1 MYSHC
6 SATMSAKILQTFGGG
21 VWWRSS
27 VLYYLFVGF
36 GGILD
41 GFQSMSLVFE
51 LITELSQFGGSVT
64 SLLID
69 PFAAFITHL
78 LSCVKILTLRRK
90 KIKIKKNSA
99 TDAWRGK
106 YVWQG
111 FLWRR
116 LWFLPLLSHQLCA
129 VTDCAAH
136 HAWSGCHRDQKPGRK
151 DSNAPSLFQ
160 TPRGHTAAISH
171 FTNPWH
177 TLKNDGG
184 TPGGYGPNE
193 HFQTFHYDEARAV
206 PLT

>member
-1 MYSHC
+1 
-6 SATMSAKILQTFGGG
+6 MSAKILQTFGGG

-90 KIKIKKNSA
+90 KQKIVQRMRDGENMFDKVFSEEDCGSYPFFLISSA
-99 TDAWRGK
+99 
-106 YVWQG
+106 
-111 FLWRR
+111 LWLTVLRITPDQVVIEIR
-116 LWFLPLLSHQLCA
+116 NQEGRIVTLPHCFRHLEDTRQQS
-129 VTDCAAH
+129 V
-136 HAWSGCHRDQKPGRK
+136 
-151 DSNAPSLFQ
+151 
-160 TPRGHTAAISH
+160 ISQIH
-171 FTNPWH
+171 GI
-177 TLKNDGG
+177 L
-184 TPGGYGPNE
+184 
-193 HFQTFHYDEARAV
+193 
-206 PLT
+206 